1 MVSENTTIVT
11 HFIIL
16 GFPGLKKLQL
26 LAFTVGLIV
35 YILTFCGHFIIITIV
50 RIEQRLHTPM
60 YFFLSNFSFLEI
72 WYSSNIVPKMLEVFL
87 DKNTSITYAGCITQ
101 LYIFITLGTAECFI
115 LAIMAYDRYLAICNP
130 LRYPTL
136 MTNKLSLQLALC
148 SWVGAVIINI
158 PPLVS
163 ICRLPFC
170 GPNEINHFFC
180 DVPPLLKLSCLNPH
194 EAELSSFMV
203 ATSVIVTSFFL
214 ILVSYIFIIITVL
227 KIPSSAGRQKAFS
240 TCGSHLAVVTIF
252 YSTLMFMY
260 VRPTSNF
267 SVDSVNFNKV
277 ISMFYTVITPMLN
290 PIIYCLRN
298 KEVKDALWK
307 ATGRKGMLAER
318 SSIIK
323 TGMMRDADKNDI
335 WKTNLKRG

>member
-1 MVSENTTIVT
+1 MIMGNITTVT

-16 GFPGLKKLQL
+16 GFPTLKKLQL
-26 LAFTVGLIV
+26 LLFVVGLTV
-35 YILTFCGHFIIITIV
+35 YILTLCGHLIIITIV
-50 RIEQRLHTPM
+50 RTDQRLHTPM

-72 WYSSNIVPKMLEVFL
+72 WYTSNIVPKMLEVFL
-87 DKNTSITYAGCITQ
+87 DKDKTITYTGCITQ
-101 LYIFITLGTAECFI
+101 LYFLITFGTAECFI

-136 MTNKLSLQLALC
+136 MNNKVCLQLAVC
-148 SWVGAVIINI
+148 AWVGAFIINI

-163 ICRLPFC
+163 LCQLPFC

-180 DVPPLLKLSCLNPH
+180 DAPPLLKLSCIKPH
-194 EAELSSFMV
+194 AAELSNFIV
-203 ATSVIVTSFFL
+203 ATSVIVSSFLL

-227 KIPSSAGRQKAFS
+227 KIPSSSGRQKAFS
-240 TCGSHLAVVTIF
+240 TCGSHLAVVMIF
-252 YSTLMFMY
+252 YGTLMFMY

-277 ISMFYTVITPMLN
+277 VSMFYTVITPLLN

-298 KEVKDALWK
+298 KEVKEALQK
-307 ATGRKGMLAER
+307 ALRGNCQLPSKS
-318 SSIIK
+318 SSISGGIMK
-323 TGMMRDADKNDI
+323 
-335 WKTNLKRG
+335 

>member
-1 MVSENTTIVT
+1 MITGNITGVT

-16 GFPGLKKLQL
+16 GFPSLKKVEL
-26 LAFTVGLIV
+26 LAFIVGLIV
-35 YILTFCGHFIIITIV
+35 YVLTLCGHFIIITIV
-50 RIEQRLHTPM
+50 RTDQRLHTPM

-72 WYSSNIVPKMLEVFL
+72 WYTSNVVPKMLEVFL
-87 DKNTSITYAGCITQ
+87 DKNKMITYAGCITQ

-136 MTNKLSLQLALC
+136 MNNKFCLQLAVC
-148 SWVGAVIINI
+148 SWLGAVIINI

-180 DVPPLLKLSCLNPH
+180 DVPPLLKLSCSNPH

-214 ILVSYIFIIITVL
+214 ILVSYIYIIITVL
-227 KIPSSAGRQKAFS
+227 KIPSSSGRQKAFS
-240 TCGSHLAVVTIF
+240 TCGSHLAVVVIF

-267 SVDSVNFNKV
+267 SVDSVNYNKV
-277 ISMFYTVITPMLN
+277 ISMCYIVITPMLN
-290 PIIYCLRN
+290 PIIYCFRN

-307 ATGRKGMLAER
+307 AIGVKCILAEKPG
-318 SSIIK
+318 SIK
-323 TGMMRDADKNDI
+323 REMMN
-335 WKTNLKRG
+335 

>member
-1 MVSENTTIVT
+1 MITGNITTVT

-16 GFPGLKKLQL
+16 GFPALKKLQL
-26 LAFTVGLIV
+26 LLFFLGLTV
-35 YILTFCGHFIIITIV
+35 YILTLCGHLIIISIV
-50 RIEQRLHTPM
+50 HIDQRLHTPM

-72 WYSSNIVPKMLEVFL
+72 WYTSNIVPKMLEVFL
-87 DKNTSITYAGCITQ
+87 DKDKTITYTGCITQ
-101 LYIFITLGTAECFI
+101 LYFLITFGTAECFI

-136 MTNKLSLQLALC
+136 MSNKVCLQLAVC
-148 SWVGAVIINI
+148 AWVGAFIINI

-163 ICRLPFC
+163 LCRLPFC

-180 DVPPLLKLSCLNPH
+180 DAPPLLKLSCIKPH
-194 EAELSSFMV
+194 EAELSNFIV
-203 ATSVIVTSFFL
+203 ATSVIVSSFLL

-227 KIPSSAGRQKAFS
+227 KIPSSSGRQKAFS

-252 YSTLMFMY
+252 YGTLMFMY
-260 VRPTSNF
+260 VRPTSDF

-298 KEVKDALWK
+298 KEVKDALQK
-307 ATGRKGMLAER
+307 ALRGNCLLSPKS
-318 SSIIK
+318 SSISGGI
-323 TGMMRDADKNDI
+323 MN
-335 WKTNLKRG
+335 